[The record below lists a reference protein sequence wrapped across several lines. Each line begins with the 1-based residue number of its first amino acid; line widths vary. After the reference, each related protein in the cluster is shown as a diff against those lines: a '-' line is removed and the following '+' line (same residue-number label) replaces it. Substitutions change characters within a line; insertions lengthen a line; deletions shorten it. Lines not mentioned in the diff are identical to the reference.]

1 MTHTQRSVMG
11 AFSVSCGLPPANSQ
25 PSPPHSPRLP
35 LLSVH
40 PAAPYRAPGVL
51 VKGFGSVGGA
61 LDGNEPYCG
70 APIGPAVF
78 VPSIH
83 VQSLCPQSTTTV
95 LTLAVTTPLKFHNVQ
110 PWLWVLAA

>member
-1 MTHTQRSVMG
+1 MTHTHSSFMVVFG
-11 AFSVSCGLPPANSQ
+11 VFLGLPPANSQ
-25 PSPPHSPRLP
+25 PSPPNSHRLP

-51 VKGFGSVGGA
+51 VNGFGSVGGA

-83 VQSLCPQSTTTV
+83 VQSLCPQSTTTA
-95 LTLAVTTPLKFHNVQ
+95 LTLAVTTPL
-110 PWLWVLAA
+110 